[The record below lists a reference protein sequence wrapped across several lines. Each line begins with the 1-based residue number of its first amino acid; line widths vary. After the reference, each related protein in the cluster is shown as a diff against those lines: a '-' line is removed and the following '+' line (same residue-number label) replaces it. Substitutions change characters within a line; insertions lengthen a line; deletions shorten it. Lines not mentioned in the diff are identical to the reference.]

1 MEEEELQVVVGIK
14 MVGEECDAEWL
25 GSHLA
30 IAGGLEAGV
39 LVLDCRSLAEYRAG
53 HIVGA
58 IHLMI
63 PTLMLRRLRTGCL
76 PVESV
81 INCQDARERFSRH
94 WKTKTLVLNADD
106 AEDASGGT
114 EDGVG
119 WCLCDTAEAKGLS
132 AVSVVSLLYHRLKE
146 DGCKVTYLKGRLKKP
161 AALLHLTCPCLNF

>member
-1 MEEEELQVVVGIK
+1 MVVVVVVGIK

-30 IAGGLEAGV
+30 VAGGDETGV

-94 WKTKTLVLNADD
+94 WKTKTIVLHSDT
-106 AEDASGGT
+106 EDAGGSSTAPGTEDARGGLECGT

-119 WCLCDTAEAKGLS
+119 RCVCDTEEAKGLS
-132 AVSVVSLLYHRLKE
+132 GVGVVSLLYHRLKE
-146 DGCKVTYLKGRLKKP
+146 DGCKVTYLKGM
-161 AALLHLTCPCLNF
+161 H